1 MNAREIKTV
10 AVVGASGEMGRV
22 FVSFCRAAGQEV
34 RELGRPLTPQKLEA
48 ALAGADLVL
57 LCVPIGAMRETLGA
71 VAPHLTGGQILTDAC
86 SVKSVPLEQML
97 RAYAGPVVGTHP
109 MFGGNLPEKSERR
122 VAVTPGRIDAAAE
135 RVSAWLAG
143 LGFAPFAT
151 TAREHDQSM
160 ALIQGLNFVTT
171 VSYLSCT
178 AQQPGIERF
187 LTPSFKRRL
196 IAAQKMLTL
205 DAGLFEAIFEGNPAS
220 MEAVRKF
227 SAHLSVA
234 AGGDVNL
241 LVERA
246 RWWWRGQGAGLPGAP
261 NGTVNNSFDPRE

>member
-178 AQQPGIERF
+178 AP
-187 LTPSFKRRL
+187 
-196 IAAQKMLTL
+196 
-205 DAGLFEAIFEGNPAS
+205 
-220 MEAVRKF
+220 
-227 SAHLSVA
+227 A
-234 AGGDVNL
+234 AGHRAL
-241 LVERA
+241 PHALVQAPADRGPEDADPGR
-246 RWWWRGQGAGLPGAP
+246 RPVRGHFRGQSRVHGGGAQVQRAPLGGRGRRREPARGARPLVVARPGRRAARRAERH
-261 NGTVNNSFDPRE
+261 REQ